1 MIDFDRLPASF
12 LHHFKKLS
20 PEAQE
25 AWTKERLK
33 AQSDALYLGT
43 EVLGMDFQEMPHRAL
58 FNSFLRMRPGVQF
71 YELDTHY
78 KKRMVLWSRGTFKT
92 SARMVAQVQTIIN
105 YPDVRFCHMTGG
117 KDLGRRHL
125 RRLKLVFTAPTE
137 KFKRLFPEFCEDPLT
152 DTASE
157 FTVAARRNTIFAEPT
172 FAISTAKSVKA
183 GSHYDEIDID
193 DLVNETNYRSITA
206 LEKCYQDYLDIT
218 PLLEPSGYMIVT
230 GTRYSFGDTYERIQ
244 EKAAEEEAQLGKTIW
259 KFSIKTCWR
268 ENEQGGKDVLF
279 PRVTTRDGR
288 QIGHT
293 VEFLEGEKLRA
304 GAEFFANQYENNPI
318 ASGEQTFT
326 EELIARQTLFHLE
339 QIPSPTVAPT
349 FIVGDLSYVGD
360 SKRDRSVF
368 YAVRL
373 YRGQLFVFDCIY
385 GKWDS
390 EAVAENVV
398 GWTFKHRPYI
408 IWLERFLGW
417 EAYDKVIRGYAA
429 QRKLQRLPVEWY
441 KMSNVEGAKL
451 ARIGAVKTPLKEGR
465 LWLFAGMP
473 GYDIL
478 CRELLK
484 WPKMGR
490 RDDFADDLGL
500 VCEVPSGYETQSS
513 VQPTVSMFRREH
525 PLTEPSEGYYE
536 DGGCGSGIIC

>member
-1 MIDFDRLPASF
+1 MDFDRLPSEFIKDFEKLTPELRASWV
-12 LHHFKKLS
+12 
-20 PEAQE
+20 A
-25 AWTKERLK
+25 ERERAL
-33 AQSDALYLGT
+33 SDALYLGT

-58 FNSFLRMRPGVQF
+58 FNSFLPMKPGTMF
-71 YELDTHY
+71 YELDTQY

-92 SARMVAQVQTIIN
+92 SARMVAQLQTILN

-117 KDLGRRHL
+117 KDLARRHL
-125 RRLKLVFTAPTE
+125 ARLKRVFTAPTK
-137 KFKRLFPEFCEDPLT
+137 KFKRLFPEFCEDLLT
-152 DTASE
+152 DNASE

-193 DLVNETNYRSITA
+193 DLVNETNYRSIQA

-218 PLLEPSGYMIVT
+218 PLLEPAGYMVVT

-244 EKAAEEEAQLGKTIW
+244 EKAQEEEAQLGRTIW
-259 KFSIKTCWR
+259 LFSIKTCWR
-268 ENEQGGKDVLF
+268 DNEQGAKDVLF
-279 PRVTTRDGR
+279 PQVKTADGR

-293 VEFLEGEKLRA
+293 VEFLEGEKIRA

-326 EELIARQTLFHLE
+326 EQLISRQTLFHTD
-339 QIPSPTVAPT
+339 QIPSGTIAPT

-368 YAVRL
+368 MAVRL
-373 YRGQLFVFDCIY
+373 YRGQLFVFDCVF

-390 EAVAENVV
+390 ELVAENIV
-398 GWTFKHRPYI
+398 GWVFKHRPYI

-417 EAYDKVIRGYAA
+417 EAYDKVIRGYAEK
-429 QRKLQRLPVEWY
+429 RKLQRMPLEWY

-451 ARIGAVKTPLKEGR
+451 TRIGAVKAPLKESR
-465 LWLFAGMP
+465 LWIYAGIP
-473 GYDIL
+473 GYEIL
-478 CRELLK
+478 VKELLK

-490 RDDFADDLGL
+490 RDDFADNLGL
-500 VCEVPSGYETQSS
+500 VCQVPSGYEVQSAAPP
-513 VQPTVSMFRREH
+513 VTSMFRRQH
-525 PLTEPSEGYYE
+525 PLSDPAESGYE
-536 DGGCGSGIIC
+536 DGGCGSGIICQ